1 MDELDRLILETLQYD
16 GRTPFTH
23 IAREAGVSE
32 TTVRTRY
39 SQLVAEGIVR
49 VVGIADP
56 AALGFRAPAL
66 VGVSVVPGQ
75 TAEVAQA
82 IRGLKEVSYLVATL
96 GSFDLIVELFCR
108 DLPHLTETVTR
119 HIHAIPGVRDTETL
133 LIAESY
139 KLSCYWSP
147 YIDGRDSPG
156 RNPPERKAGESE
168 RWGGKGGEGG
178 W

>member
-1 MDELDRLILETLQYD
+1 MDELDRLILETLQRD

-23 IAREAGVSE
+23 IARQAGVSE

-39 SQLVAEGIVR
+39 SQLVEEGIVR
-49 VVGIADP
+49 VVGLVDP
-56 AALGFRAPAL
+56 AALGFRAPAV
-66 VGVSVVPGQ
+66 VGVSVEPGR
-75 TAEVAQA
+75 TAAVARA

-119 HIHAIPGVRDTETL
+119 QIHAIPGVRDTETL
-133 LIAESY
+133 VIAESY

-147 YIDGRDSPG
+147 YVEGQGLPGQAPQEIRAEQKGR
-156 RNPPERKAGESE
+156 E
-168 RWGGKGGEGG
+168 EG

>member
-1 MDELDRLILETLQYD
+1 MDELDRLILETLQQD

-39 SQLVAEGIVR
+39 GRLVAEGIVR

-56 AALGFRAPAL
+56 AALGFRAPAV
-66 VGVSVVPGQ
+66 VGVSVEPGRS
-75 TAEVAQA
+75 AAVAGA
-82 IRGLKEVSYLVATL
+82 IRELKEVSYLVATL

-133 LIAESY
+133 VIAESY

-147 YIDGRDSPG
+147 YV
-156 RNPPERKAGESE
+156 NPRQNQEEA
-168 RWGGKGGEGG
+168 
-178 W
+178 